1 MSGVARALTRLDARL
16 VAPGPAFRLLEVH
29 TLVALVIGL
38 RLATR
43 DWTHV
48 TARPPE
54 LTWHATA
61 VGWIPVPVP
70 AWLLVALQVAGLA
83 GVALVVARRRAQA
96 GFVLAWAAYTVL
108 TGLWGSSGKVMH
120 NDVLTVSVGAVLLLA
135 RVPGR
140 GVPARDA
147 RVAWGWPPR
156 AALAVL
162 GVVYLLT
169 GAQKLR
175 HSGVGWVLSDNMAW
189 VLRWGES
196 PFGPGL
202 TQVVAD
208 QAWLTQLLAGGALT
222 LELAA
227 PLLLALRVTRVPF
240 ALAALVMH
248 TSIWA
253 FLGLDYAA
261 WVLTAAAVAV
271 PQGLPRGVPLVAAVG
286 RVRGRGLSG
295 RRAPRA
301 WPHRGSRAR
310 ATAPLPHP

>member
-1 MSGVARALTRLDARL
+1 MSGVARALARLDARL

-29 TLVALVIGL
+29 TLVALVVGL

-43 DWTHV
+43 DWTRIA
-48 TARPPE
+48 ARPAE
-54 LTWHATA
+54 LTWHGTA
-61 VGWIPVPVP
+61 VGWFPAPAP
-70 AWLLVALQVAGLA
+70 AWVLVALQVAGLA
-83 GVALVVARRRAQA
+83 GVVLVVARRRPQV
-96 GFVLAWAAYTVL
+96 GFVLAWVAYMVL

-140 GVPARDA
+140 DVPARDA

-162 GVVYLLT
+162 ACVYFLT
-169 GAQKLR
+169 GAQKVR
-175 HSGVGWVLSDNMAW
+175 HSGIEWVLSDNMAW

-202 TQVVAD
+202 TQAVAD
-208 QAWLTQLLAGGALT
+208 QAWLTQLLAGGALC
-222 LELAA
+222 LELGA
-227 PLLLALRVTRVPF
+227 PLLLALRVTRIPF
-240 ALAALVMH
+240 ALAVLVMH

-253 FLGLDYAA
+253 FLGLDYSA

-271 PQGLPRGVPLVAAVG
+271 PQGLPRGVPLLA
-286 RVRGRGLSG
+286 
-295 RRAPRA
+295 APRA
-301 WPHRGSRAR
+301 AAAALRGRTAGRA
-310 ATAPLPHP
+310 PVG